1 MLGWFNT
8 LNYKNFNFDMTWDWR
23 QGGKYYSYTELGVLQ
38 GGMSPLTLPGRAEGT
53 IVGKG
58 VMDDGSGSYVPNTVG
73 IATYKYYTQ
82 GIYNPNNNEAFMYN
96 ATYLKLRELK
106 VGYTFKQVFGK
117 TSKANLNASLV
128 GRNLFLITQN
138 KDVDPESLSLRG
150 NKILPGIDF
159 LSYPSTRSFGL
170 NLNFTF

>member
-1 MLGWFNT
+1 
-8 LNYKNFNFDMTWDWR
+8 
-23 QGGKYYSYTELGVLQ
+23 
-38 GGMSPLTLPGRAEGT
+38 
-53 IVGKG
+53 
-58 VMDDGSGSYVPNTVG
+58 
-73 IATYKYYTQ
+73 
-82 GIYNPNNNEAFMYN
+82 
-96 ATYLKLRELK
+96 ELK